1 MMVRNEIN
9 NIILDHLMGY
19 NPEFIGLFGSY
30 AREEQTNT
38 SDLDILVNFRNGIS
52 LLKLIQLENEL
63 SEKLGIKVDLITEG
77 SLSNKRIKDRIENDL
92 QIIYKA

>member
-1 MMVRNEIN
+1 MVRNEIN

>member
-1 MMVRNEIN
+1 
-9 NIILDHLMGY
+9 MGY